1 MHNLLW
7 GLSDLTDADI
17 AAQNLEG
24 VTLRS
29 YLARRGV
36 KETMIEMACA
46 GYANTVAG
54 TVDNVG
60 VRNAVRMD
68 RTWWQDGGHDMSL
81 LPSVSRVRSVAV
93 VDAAVPPRIAS
104 PRPQPRRHHRSC
116 TASSQHCPLCM
127 MSCVRV
133 SVAGVVSGC
142 YFSSCTCRLA
152 LPLRSWSIC
161 RRTCGYC

>member
-1 MHNLLW
+1 MNEMHNLLW

-81 LPSVSRVRSVAV
+81 LPSVSRVRAVAWWTTLY
-93 VDAAVPPRIAS
+93 
-104 PRPQPRRHHRSC
+104 H
-116 TASSQHCPLCM
+116 
-127 MSCVRV
+127 
-133 SVAGVVSGC
+133 
-142 YFSSCTCRLA
+142 LA
-152 LPLRSWSIC
+152 LPHRGHNHGATIDPAPHPHN
-161 RRTCGYC
+161 TVPFV